1 MNGIDDRLGDLEHFW
16 YIFEQTCTC
25 SFARYFL
32 DRTAEI
38 DIDEIGMSLFDYT
51 RSIRHTLGVT
61 SVDLD
66 SYGSLGIMDGEFAGR
81 GRYIAHQ
88 SVGVH
93 ELRID
98 AIGSETLA

>member
-16 YIFEQTCTC
+16 YIFEQTCAC

-38 DIDEIGMSLFDYT
+38 DIDEIGMSLLNDT
-51 RSIRHTLGVT
+51 CGVGHTLGVT

-66 SYGSLGIMDGEFAGR
+66 RHGTLFVVDGEFAGR